1 MYLYK
6 LIIKTT
12 MNKVFL
18 NLGLQPLAN
27 SFLKDIK
34 KNTLQNEFFYNLKI
48 CFNSKNYLVSI
59 AKPVNPK
66 KQYTDKYAHR
76 ASESKTMRSAF
87 KKIAKKLFK
96 RFRPKKIMEIGSNDG
111 VFLKNFD
118 NKKVIAIEPCKNL
131 ARITKKLFKT
141 YDDFWN
147 LKLSNKLIKQ
157 KRGEIDLIFSA
168 NTISHIPNLKETF
181 KGIHNILSRNGVLVI
196 EDPSLLKVIQNNSYD
211 QFYDEHVYV
220 FSSLSIN
227 NIIQEYGLRLFDV
240 EHLST
245 HGGSNR
251 YYICK
256 ENGKYKKSLRL
267 KNAIKSEKSHKLHKF
282 ESYLKFSK
290 RVNLSRKN
298 LLNLMKSLKKK
309 NKKIISYG
317 ATYKSTTVFNYCSLN
332 SKIIDYV
339 TDTTFNKQGKYTPGT
354 HIKIIC
360 PKLGMNNS
368 VDYAFLGA
376 WNFKK
381 EIFKKEKNFLRKGG
395 RFITHVPRVMI
406 LSK

>member
-1 MYLYK
+1 
-6 LIIKTT
+6 

-18 NLGLQPLAN
+18 NLGRQPLAN
-27 SFLKDIK
+27 SFLKNIGK
-34 KNTLQNEFFYNLKI
+34 KALQNEFFYNLKI
-48 CFNSKNYLVSI
+48 CFNTKNYLVSI

-76 ASESKTMRSAF
+76 ASESRTMRSAF
-87 KKIAKKLFK
+87 KKVAKKLFK
-96 RFRPKKIMEIGSNDG
+96 RFKPKKIMEIGSNDG
-111 VFLKNFD
+111 VFLKNF
-118 NKKVIAIEPCKNL
+118 KKKSVVAIEPCKNL
-131 ARITKKLFKT
+131 AKLTKKLFET
-141 YDDFWN
+141 YDEFWN
-147 LKLSNKLIKQ
+147 LELANKILK
-157 KRGEIDLIFSA
+157 KKGKIDLIFSA

-181 KGIHNILSRNGVLVI
+181 NGIYDILSKDGVLVI
-196 EDPSLLKVIQNNSYD
+196 EDPSLLKVLQNNSYD

-220 FSSLSIN
+220 FSSISVN
-227 NIIQEYGLRLFDV
+227 NMIQEYGLRLFDI

-251 YYICK
+251 YFICK
-256 ENGKYKKSLRL
+256 KNGKYKKSLRL
-267 KNAIKSEKSHKLHKF
+267 KKAIKNEKSYSLHKI

-298 LLNLMKSLKKK
+298 LFSLIRRLKKN

-317 ATYKSTTVFNYCSLN
+317 ATYKSTTVFNYCCLN
-332 SKIIDYV
+332 SKLIDYV
-339 TDTTFNKQGKYTPGT
+339 TDTTLNKQGKYTPGT
-354 HIKIIC
+354 HIKIIS
-360 PKLGMNNS
+360 PELGMNNT

-381 EIFKKEKNFLRKGG
+381 EIFKKEKNFLKRGG
-395 RFITHVPRVMI
+395 KFITHVPKVMT

>member
-1 MYLYK
+1 
-6 LIIKTT
+6 

-18 NLGLQPLAN
+18 NLGRQPLAN
-27 SFLKDIK
+27 SFLKNIE
-34 KNTLQNEFFYNLKI
+34 KNTLRNEFFYNLKI
-48 CFNSKNYLVSI
+48 CFNTKNYLVSV

-76 ASESKTMRSAF
+76 ASESNTMRSAF
-87 KKIAKKLFK
+87 KNVAKKLFK

-111 VFLKNFD
+111 VFLRNF
-118 NKKVIAIEPCKNL
+118 NKKSVIAVEPCKNL
-131 ARITKKLFKT
+131 ARLTKKLFKT
-141 YDDFWN
+141 YDEFWN
-147 LKLSNKLIKQ
+147 LKLANKLKKQ
-157 KRGEIDLIFSA
+157 KKGEIDLIFSA

-181 KGIHNILSRNGVLVI
+181 RGIYNILSKNGVLVI
-196 EDPSLLKVIQNNSYD
+196 EDPSLLKVLQNNSYD

-220 FSSLSIN
+220 FSSISIN

-256 ENGKYKKSLRL
+256 KNGKYKKSLRL
-267 KNAIKSEKSHKLHKF
+267 KNAIKNEISYKLHKI

-290 RVNLSRKN
+290 RINLSRKN
-298 LLNLMKSLKKK
+298 LFNLMKRLKKK

-317 ATYKSTTVFNYCSLN
+317 ATYKSTTVFNYCNIN

-339 TDTTFNKQGKYTPGT
+339 TDTTSNKKGKYTPGT
-354 HIKIIC
+354 HIKIIS
-360 PKLGMNNS
+360 PEHGMNNT

-381 EIFKKEKNFLRKGG
+381 EIFKKEKNFLKRGG
-395 RFITHVPRVMI
+395 KFITHVPKVMTF
-406 LSK
+406 SK

>member
-1 MYLYK
+1 
-6 LIIKTT
+6 

-18 NLGLQPLAN
+18 NLGRQPLAN
-27 SFLKDIK
+27 SFLKNIE
-34 KNTLQNEFFYNLKI
+34 KNTLRNELFYNLKI
-48 CFNSKNYLVSI
+48 CFNTENYLVSI
-59 AKPVNPK
+59 AKPINPK

-87 KKIAKKLFK
+87 KKIAQKLFK

-111 VFLKNFD
+111 VFLKNF
-118 NKKVIAIEPCKNL
+118 NKNSVIAVEPCKNL

-141 YDDFWN
+141 YDEFWN
-147 LKLSNKLIKQ
+147 LKLANKLIK
-157 KRGEIDLIFSA
+157 KKGEIDLICSA
-168 NTISHIPNLKETF
+168 NAISHIPNLKETF
-181 KGIHNILSRNGVLVI
+181 KGIYNILSKDGVLVI
-196 EDPSLLKVIQNNSYD
+196 EDPSLLKVLQNNSYD

-220 FSSLSIN
+220 FSSISIN
-227 NIIQEYGLRLFDV
+227 NIIKEYGLRLFDV

-256 ENGKYKKSLRL
+256 YNGKYKKSLRL
-267 KNAIKSEKSHKLHKF
+267 KRAIINEKSYRLHKI

-298 LLNLMKSLKKK
+298 LFNLMKRLKKT

-317 ATYKSTTVFNYCSLN
+317 ATYKSTTVFNYCNLN
-332 SKIIDYV
+332 SKLIDYV
-339 TDTTFNKQGKYTPGT
+339 TDTTLNKQGKYTPGT
-354 HIKIIC
+354 HIKIIS
-360 PKLGMNNS
+360 PELGMNNT

-381 EIFKKEKNFLRKGG
+381 EIFKKEKNFLMRGG
-395 RFITHVPRVMI
+395 KFITHVPKVMT